1 MVPERA
7 PRCDAQRRAESLAKK
22 SNTTSVGV
30 NMVLSPP
37 HLKSWNIPCT
47 SRWLDL
53 GRDTIMG
60 LFLTNQSV
68 GLLRWLAAK
77 GNEKE
82 VIGNIEPAAISRV
95 NEVT

>member
-1 MVPERA
+1 M
-7 PRCDAQRRAESLAKK
+7 AES
-22 SNTTSVGV
+22 
-30 NMVLSPP
+30 
-37 HLKSWNIPCT
+37 
-47 SRWLDL
+47 LDL
-53 GRDTIMG
+53 GRDTIIG

-82 VIGNIEPAAISRV
+82 VIGNIELAAVSRV